1 MLTDALAPPDAAPG
15 HLDDRALDLLFREAR
30 THYAWTSRPVPDSK
44 LEEIWSLMKWGPT
57 SANCSPAR
65 FVFIRTAEGKARL
78 KEALSPGNVAKT
90 MTAPVVAIVAYDTAF
105 HERLPFLYPH
115 TDARSWFAGN
125 PQLAETTAFRNSTLQ
140 GAYFMLAARAVG
152 LDVGPMSGFDA
163 AKVDA
168 LFLAG
173 TGWRSNFLV
182 NLGYGSGQ
190 DQHPRAPRLLF
201 DEACRLE

>member
-1 MLTDALAPPDAAPG
+1 MIETLARPAT
-15 HLDDRALDLLFREAR
+15 LDDHALDRIFRQAR
-30 THYAWTSRPVPDSK
+30 THYAWTDGPVPDSK

-57 SANCSPAR
+57 SANSSPAR

-78 KEALSPGNVAKT
+78 KEVLSPGNVEKT

-105 HERLPFLYPH
+105 YDRLPFLFPH
-115 TDARSWFAGN
+115 ADARSWFAGN

-163 AKVDA
+163 ARLDQI
-168 LFLAG
+168 FLAG
-173 TGWRSNFLV
+173 TGWKSNFLV
-182 NLGYGSGQ
+182 NLGYGSGKGQ
-190 DQHPRAPRLLF
+190 FDRAPRLSF